1 MGKNN
6 IYDNYNGGTSYSC
19 TSYCDLLAKLAEDV
33 KSDECMSK
41 EDKLAAM
48 TAIFEVNKLLWK
60 YSD

>member
-19 TSYCDLLAKLAEDV
+19 T
-33 KSDECMSK
+33 DECMPK

-48 TAIFEVNKLLWK
+48 TAIFEVNRLLWK